1 MKAYAFETVDVFTS
15 RQFGGNPL
23 AVITDA
29 RGLSSSQMQSIAAE
43 FNFSE
48 TTFVL
53 PSEDP
58 ANTARVRIFNRTAE
72 MPFAGHP
79 SIGTGYV
86 LAGLGRGGDD
96 PLHLEVPAGIVRVAI
111 ERDAEGR
118 PLGGK
123 IRAPQP
129 LSVGGELPVQGIA
142 SCLGLDP
149 DDVDT
154 SEHPPCLV
162 SVGVQ
167 FVVARLRSDALGRC
181 SPDLTAFRML
191 AAAHP
196 WLEGR
201 LSLHVYCKS
210 ETGLRARMFAPLA
223 GTFEDPATGSANAPL
238 AALLLS
244 LGAEPRAEF
253 EVHQGIEMG
262 RPSVLHVT
270 AERRSTGI
278 HATVAGR
285 CVTVSRGEMLLS
297 G

>member
-1 MKAYAFETVDVFTS
+1 MRPYSFETADVFTS
-15 RQFGGNPL
+15 KQFGGNPL

-29 RGLSSSQMQSIAAE
+29 RGLSTRHMQSIAAE

-53 PSEDP
+53 LPEDP

-86 LAGLGRGGDD
+86 LAGLGRGRNG
-96 PLHLEVPAGIVRVAI
+96 PLHLEVPAGLVRVEI

-118 PLGGK
+118 PTGGK
-123 IRAPQP
+123 ITAPQP
-129 LSVGGELPVQGIA
+129 LSVGGELPVEGIA
-142 SCLGLDP
+142 SCLGLNP

-154 SEHPPCLV
+154 SEHAPCLV
-162 SVGVQ
+162 SVGVP
-167 FVVARLRSDALGRC
+167 FVVARLRPDALGRC
-181 SPDLTAFRML
+181 SPDLSAFRGL

-201 LSLHVYCKS
+201 LSLHVYCKF
-210 ETGLRARMFAPLA
+210 EAGLRARMFAPLA

-238 AALLLS
+238 GALLLS
-244 LGAEPRAEF
+244 LGTEPHAEF
-253 EVHQGIEMG
+253 EVRQGEEMG

-270 AERRSTGI
+270 AERRPSGL

-285 CVTVSRGEMLLS
+285 CVTVSRGELLLS
-297 G
+297 V